1 MYVKKKPNDIPKV
14 DNILKYIKYT
24 PIFFFGIKSNKYFL
38 FTVVFKPKPKRN
50 LDKHKQNILLG
61 AKIVNKV
68 PIIDKRQD
76 INIGVLYV
84 LYKIYFKYIIDNK
97 PPKGVIPIIN
107 KYMFFSIFAFV
118 GYFWDTNVKTIG
130 KKYE

>member
-1 MYVKKKPNDIPKV
+1 MKAQNQKIKINKSFNKNQIGKSKTITNDKNTPLNLNNKKKKDKAKTKE
-14 DNILKYIKYT
+14 LKS
-24 PIFFFGIKSNKYFL
+24 KS
-38 FTVVFKPKPKRN
+38 KPKPKRN

-118 GYFWDTNVKTIG
+118 GYF
-130 KKYE
+130 